1 MSEDTRQ
8 AAVSADDVEHRR
20 NDESAREHAS
30 RDAAGQDAPV
40 NRGPADSAAGGSATA
55 GNDAEGAPTQDTSTG
70 APAQDAVAQAGSAD
84 GASAGTSEEDASG
97 HPAPVHST
105 PGHGASRVEGVT
117 HDGPQDVDSA
127 HSGSAH
133 SGSAHSGSA
142 HSGSAHG
149 GPGVASADDATGA
162 DTAEAGSGDSAASRS
177 DDTASRSDDTVSR
190 GTDTT
195 RRRARIDDS
204 ELPATSAMPV
214 ITANMLNGHPASVDD
229 GASGRPDRA
238 DDFSEGLHEDPRTSA
253 IDIVDDDDDDPVY
266 ETRTAAERLEEILL
280 DGKRVLDRR
289 EAAKL
294 GGISTVSARKM
305 WRALGMAQTDAH
317 DKAYTVS
324 DAHALRMWAKPV
336 ADGLIDQETALSLA
350 RAIGQTTDR
359 LVVWQMET
367 IVEYLTEE
375 KGLSEPEARR
385 EALEVIEDLID
396 PLQKMLTYSW
406 RRNLAEVMGRLNVNV
421 SDGLAMDNR
430 QGWYDSSMPLARAV
444 GFIDLVSY
452 TRLSQKMEPR
462 QLANMVQEFQGIC
475 YNIVATGGGRI
486 IKTVGDEVFFAA
498 ETPLAGAEIAM
509 SLMERVTAA
518 ADLPQA
524 RVGFVWG
531 RVLSRLGDIFGS
543 SVNLAARLTAVAE
556 PGTIFT
562 DEETARVLSTSDAYV
577 FEPRGSLTL
586 QGLGETGICRMER
599 GTAARMKLDLDDES

>member
-1 MSEDTRQ
+1 MMSEDTRQ

-20 NDESAREHAS
+20 SDESAGQAAEAVS
-30 RDAAGQDAPV
+30 SQETAGQDASANGV
-40 NRGPADSAAGGSATA
+40 PADT
-55 GNDAEGAPTQDTSTG
+55 
-70 APAQDAVAQAGSAD
+70 PAQDSAERDASAAQAGSTGTTEQD
-84 GASAGTSEEDASG
+84 ASAGSSADRAS
-97 HPAPVHST
+97 A
-105 PGHGASRVEGVT
+105 
-117 HDGPQDVDSA
+117 
-127 HSGSAH
+127 
-133 SGSAHSGSA
+133 
-142 HSGSAHG
+142 G
-149 GPGVASADDATGA
+149 GPTDDVGA
-162 DTAEAGSGDSAASRS
+162 
-177 DDTASRSDDTVSR
+177 
-190 GTDTT
+190 
-195 RRRARIDDS
+195 
-204 ELPATSAMPV
+204 ELPPTSAMPI
-214 ITANMLNGHPASVDD
+214 ITEDMLNAHADHDSTGT
-229 GASGRPDRA
+229 RA
-238 DDFSEGLHEDPRTSA
+238 GDDDFSEGLHEDPRTSA
-253 IDIVDDDDDDPVY
+253 MDIIDDDDDPVY

-367 IVEYLTEE
+367 LVEYLTEE

-385 EALEVIEDLID
+385 EALELIEDLID

>member
-1 MSEDTRQ
+1 MMSEDTRQ

-20 NDESAREHAS
+20 NDESARERAS

-55 GNDAEGAPTQDTSTG
+55 GNDAEGWPTQDTSTG
-70 APAQDAVAQAGSAD
+70 APAQDAVARAGSAD
-84 GASAGTSEEDASG
+84 GASAGTSDEDASG
-97 HPAPVHST
+97 HPAPVHSA
-105 PGHGASRVEGVT
+105 PGHGASRAEGVN

-133 SGSAHSGSA
+133 SGSARSGSV
-142 HSGSAHG
+142 HG
-149 GPGVASADDATGA
+149 GPGDASADDATGA
-162 DTAEAGSGDSAASRS
+162 DIADAGSGDSAASRS

-229 GASGRPDRA
+229 GASGRTDRA

>member
-1 MSEDTRQ
+1 MT
-8 AAVSADDVEHRR
+8 
-20 NDESAREHAS
+20 
-30 RDAAGQDAPV
+30 
-40 NRGPADSAAGGSATA
+40 
-55 GNDAEGAPTQDTSTG
+55 
-70 APAQDAVAQAGSAD
+70 
-84 GASAGTSEEDASG
+84 
-97 HPAPVHST
+97 
-105 PGHGASRVEGVT
+105 HG
-117 HDGPQDVDSA
+117 GPQDVDSA

>member
-1 MSEDTRQ
+1 MMSEDTRQ
-8 AAVSADDVEHRR
+8 AAVPADDVEHRR

-84 GASAGTSEEDASG
+84 SASAGTSEQDASG
-97 HPAPVHST
+97 HPGPVHSA

-117 HDGPQDVDSA
+117 HGGPQDVDSA

-133 SGSAHSGSA
+133 
-142 HSGSAHG
+142 G
-149 GPGVASADDATGA
+149 GPGDASADDATGA
-162 DTAEAGSGDSAASRS
+162 DIADAGSGDGAASRS

-195 RRRARIDDS
+195 RRRAKIDDS
-204 ELPATSAMPV
+204 ELTATSAMPV

>member
-1 MSEDTRQ
+1 MMSEDTQHGLVSAAGDDGRRHGSAPHTVTERQSQHRPADGRHDGVEGSQAGRADARKADAGQVDAERQ
-8 AAVSADDVEHRR
+8 AAGRQAAGHTDVGGSGADGLDAQPSDPQSSAAQSSDARSSDARQTGEGRSADRGAAH
-20 NDESAREHAS
+20 
-30 RDAAGQDAPV
+30 DAAV
-40 NRGPADSAAGGSATA
+40 T
-55 GNDAEGAPTQDTSTG
+55 
-70 APAQDAVAQAGSAD
+70 
-84 GASAGTSEEDASG
+84 GASAATGPAAAS
-97 HPAPVHST
+97 PVT
-105 PGHGASRVEGVT
+105 
-117 HDGPQDVDSA
+117 DGPAVSRT
-127 HSGSAH
+127 GSA
-133 SGSAHSGSA
+133 
-142 HSGSAHG
+142 
-149 GPGVASADDATGA
+149 GA
-162 DTAEAGSGDSAASRS
+162 
-177 DDTASRSDDTVSR
+177 R
-190 GTDTT
+190 G
-195 RRRARIDDS
+195 RLRVDDS
-204 ELPATSAMPV
+204 ELPATSAMP
-214 ITANMLNGHPASVDD
+214 IIREDMIPGHTSGESTGGGATEPA
-229 GASGRPDRA
+229 GSGNSTW

-253 IDIVDDDDDDPVY
+253 IDIVDEDDDPIY
-266 ETRTAAERLEEILL
+266 ETRSAAERLEEILL

-305 WRALGMAQTDAH
+305 WRALGMSQTDAH

-367 IVEYLTEE
+367 LVEYLTEE
-375 KGLSEPEARR
+375 KGMSEPEARR

-396 PLQKMLTYSW
+396 PMQKMLVYSW

-452 TRLSQKMEPR
+452 TRLSQKLEPR
-462 QLANMVQEFQGIC
+462 QLANMVQEFQGIGD
-475 YNIVATGGGRI
+475 NIVATGGGRI

-498 ETPLAGAEIAM
+498 ETPMAGAEIAM
-509 SLMERVTAA
+509 TLMERVTAA
-518 ADLPQA
+518 SDLPQA

>member
-1 MSEDTRQ
+1 MSENPKHGLVSAAGDDERRHGSSPHTVTERQSPHHPADEQQ
-8 AAVSADDVEHRR
+8 AAVESSRAGQNDVGRPAAAQAEAGHQVGEQDVVGRDDAGRVDAGRQTAGYTVVGGSDADGLDARPSGAQPSDARSSGARQTGEGRSAD
-20 NDESAREHAS
+20 
-30 RDAAGQDAPV
+30 
-40 NRGPADSAAGGSATA
+40 RGA
-55 GNDAEGAPTQDTSTG
+55 
-70 APAQDAVAQAGSAD
+70 AQDAAAS
-84 GASAGTSEEDASG
+84 GASA
-97 HPAPVHST
+97 
-105 PGHGASRVEGVT
+105 
-117 HDGPQDVDSA
+117 
-127 HSGSAH
+127 
-133 SGSAHSGSA
+133 
-142 HSGSAHG
+142 
-149 GPGVASADDATGA
+149 ATGP
-162 DTAEAGSGDSAASRS
+162 AASRTGS
-177 DDTASRSDDTVSR
+177 AGAR
-190 GTDTT
+190 G
-195 RRRARIDDS
+195 RVRVDDS
-204 ELPATSAMPV
+204 ELPATSAMP
-214 ITANMLNGHPASVDD
+214 IIREDMIPGHTSGESTGGGATEPA
-229 GASGRPDRA
+229 GSGNSTW

-253 IDIVDDDDDDPVY
+253 IDIVDEDDDPIY
-266 ETRTAAERLEEILL
+266 ETRSAAERLEEILL

-305 WRALGMAQTDAH
+305 WRALGMSQTDAH

-367 IVEYLTEE
+367 LVEYLTEE
-375 KGLSEPEARR
+375 KGMSEPEARR

-396 PLQKMLTYSW
+396 PMQKMLVYSW

-452 TRLSQKMEPR
+452 TRLSQKLEPR

-498 ETPLAGAEIAM
+498 ETPMAGAEIAM
-509 SLMERVTAA
+509 TLMERVTAA
-518 ADLPQA
+518 SDLPQA

>member
-1 MSEDTRQ
+1 MMSEDTRQ

-20 NDESAREHAS
+20 NDESARERAS
-30 RDAAGQDAPV
+30 RDAAGQDAPI

-70 APAQDAVAQAGSAD
+70 APAQDAVARAGSAD
-84 GASAGTSEEDASG
+84 GASAGTSDEDASG
-97 HPAPVHST
+97 HPAPVHSA
-105 PGHGASRVEGVT
+105 PGHGASRAEGVN

-133 SGSAHSGSA
+133 SGSARSGSV
-142 HSGSAHG
+142 HG
-149 GPGVASADDATGA
+149 GPGDASADDATGA
-162 DTAEAGSGDSAASRS
+162 DIADAGSGDSAASRS

-305 WRALGMAQTDAH
+305 WRALGVAQTDAH

>member
-1 MSEDTRQ
+1 MMSEDTRQ

-20 NDESAREHAS
+20 NDESARELAS

-40 NRGPADSAAGGSATA
+40 NRGPADSAAGGSATV
-55 GNDAEGAPTQDTSTG
+55 GNNAEGAPTQDSSTG

-105 PGHGASRVEGVT
+105 PGHGASRAEGVN

-127 HSGSAH
+127 HSGAAH
-133 SGSAHSGSA
+133 GGSAR
-142 HSGSAHG
+142 SGSAHG
-149 GPGVASADDATGA
+149 DPGDASADDATGA
-162 DTAEAGSGDSAASRS
+162 DIADAGSGDSAASRS